1 MSDMQQFKCPCCGGT
16 VVFSSQVQS
25 LKCEYCE
32 SEFDIN
38 KLDELKDVVAE
49 ENVTKD
55 ADWGEY
61 KEENLDGMSSYSCSS
76 CGANVV
82 VDANTVATE
91 CVYCGNKIVIQAN
104 ATGVAKPDCVIP
116 FALDKDYAVAE
127 LKKFYKGKFL
137 LPAAFTAENRI
148 EKITGLYVPFW
159 LYDCDV
165 NASLVFSAQKSK
177 SWTSGNRRYTK
188 TDYYKIKRAGDLGFN
203 SIPVDASSSMDNK
216 YMDSIEPYALEKL
229 VDFNSAYLAG
239 FQADK
244 YDEDSKQCM
253 ERANERI
260 RASVIE
266 EFQNTLDS
274 DYESISLDSSSIDLK
289 HGDIRYAFLPIWI
302 LNTKYKDEIYTFAIN
317 AQTGKV
323 VGSLPV
329 SRGKFFALW
338 LASSGIIYLIIF
350 LINLFLN

>member
-25 LKCEYCE
+25 LKCEYCD
-32 SEFDIN
+32 SEFDIR
-38 KLDELKDVVAE
+38 KLDELKDVVSE
-49 ENVTKD
+49 ESVSKD
-55 ADWGEY
+55 VEWGEY
-61 KEENLDGMSSYSCSS
+61 HEESLDGMSSYSCSS

-82 VDANTVATE
+82 VDANTLATE

-104 ATGVAKPDCVIP
+104 ATGVVKPDCVIP
-116 FALDKDYAVAE
+116 FALDKDYAVGE

-137 LPAAFTAENRI
+137 LPSEFTRENRI

-165 NASLVFSAQKSK
+165 DAKLVFNAQKSET
-177 SWTSGNRRYTK
+177 WTSGNYRYTK
-188 TDYYKIKRAGDLGFN
+188 TDYYKIRRYGALGFN
-203 SIPVDASSSMDNK
+203 SIPVDASSGMDNQ
-216 YMDSIEPYALEKL
+216 YMDSIEPYSFDKL

-244 YDEDSKQCM
+244 YDEDSQKCM

-260 RASVIE
+260 RTSVIE
-266 EFQNTLDS
+266 EFQETLDS
-274 DYESISLDSSSIDLK
+274 DYESITVDSSVIDLK

-302 LNTKYKDEIYTFAIN
+302 LNTKYKDKLYTFAVN

-323 VGSLPV
+323 VGSLPT
-329 SRGKFFALW
+329 SMAKFFLFW
-338 LASSGIIYLIIF
+338 LGSSGIAYLLIYLIS
-350 LINLFLN
+350 LFMN